1 MTHGTLHAYNN
12 RGCRC
17 EKCRAAK
24 AASMREYKARKRGE
38 PVALARG
45 SYAQVDQDLLSDLLH
60 ELFPDGLT
68 DDCPA
73 RRAKAT
79 A

>member
-1 MTHGTLHAYNN
+1 MRHGTVYAY
-12 RGCRC
+12 REGCRC
-17 EKCRAAK
+17 EACRAAH
-24 AASMREYKARKRGE
+24 AAARRDYNERKRGE
-38 PVALARG
+38 PVEARG
-45 SYAQVDQDLLSDLLH
+45 SYSKDDRDFLSDLLH

>member
-1 MTHGTLHAYNN
+1 MTHGTLNAYNN

-17 EKCRAAK
+17 ERCRTAK
-24 AASMREYKARKRGE
+24 AEAQRSYKARKRGE
-38 PVALARG
+38 PVCVRG
-45 SYAQVDQDLLSDLLH
+45 PIDRLGEDLLSDLLH

-73 RRAKAT
+73 RRARAT

>member
-1 MTHGTLHAYNN
+1 VKHGTLSGYTG
-12 RGCRC
+12 GCRC
-17 EKCRAAK
+17 EECRSAQRAYY
-24 AASMREYKARKRGE
+24 EQRGGGAT
-38 PVALARG
+38 PV
-45 SYAQVDQDLLSDLLH
+45 DPDLFSDLLH

-73 RRAKAT
+73 RRAA

>member
-1 MTHGTLHAYNN
+1 MTLTLISYDDQRAVMDGTMTVDEARR
-12 RGCRC
+12 RGYARTRRGRGTVHVD
-17 EKCRAAK
+17 RAF
-24 AASMREYKARKRGE
+24 
-38 PVALARG
+38 
-45 SYAQVDQDLLSDLLH
+45 LSDLLN

-73 RRAKAT
+73 RRAKVA

>member
-1 MTHGTLHAYNN
+1 VRHGTTHAYSA

-17 EKCRAAK
+17 EACRAAH
-24 AASMREYKARKRGE
+24 AAAQRAFKARKRGE
-38 PVALARG
+38 AVPER
-45 SYAQVDQDLLSDLLH
+45 SPRDPISEELLSDLLH

-73 RRAKAT
+73 RKA
-79 A
+79 AA

>member
-1 MTHGTLHAYNN
+1 MKHGTTYAY
-12 RGCRC
+12 RTRRCRC
-17 EKCRAAK
+17 ELCREAHS
-24 AASMREYKARKRGE
+24 ASMRDYKARKRGG
-38 PVALARG
+38 PPALPRG
-45 SYAQVDQDLLSDLLH
+45 SYAKVDEEFLSDLLH

-73 RRAKAT
+73 RRAA

>member
-1 MTHGTLHAYNN
+1 MRHGTQYGYGI
-12 RGCRC
+12 GCRC
-17 EKCRAAK
+17 SACRGANAA
-24 AASMREYKARKRGE
+24 AQRRYQERKRGG
-38 PVALARG
+38 PVPVRG
-45 SYAQVDQDLLSDLLH
+45 PSDRFGEDLLSDLLH

>member
-1 MTHGTLHAYNN
+1 VQSRPTY
-12 RGCRC
+12 
-17 EKCRAAK
+17 AAD
-24 AASMREYKARKRGE
+24 EE
-38 PVALARG
+38 
-45 SYAQVDQDLLSDLLH
+45 LLSDLLH

-73 RRAKAT
+73 RRAA

>member
-1 MTHGTLHAYNN
+1 MRHGTLTGYMNH
-12 RGCRC
+12 GCRC
-17 EKCRAAK
+17 EECRSAGRAYFQQ
-24 AASMREYKARKRGE
+24 RRAR
-38 PVALARG
+38 P
-45 SYAQVDQDLLSDLLH
+45 QVDEDLLSDLLH

-73 RRAKAT
+73 RRARAT

>member
-1 MTHGTLHAYNN
+1 MPRSSVSGTS
-12 RGCRC
+12 
-17 EKCRAAK
+17 
-24 AASMREYKARKRGE
+24 ASTGRRWTARPYSTVSIE
-38 PVALARG
+38 
-45 SYAQVDQDLLSDLLH
+45 DLLSDLLH

>member
-1 MTHGTLHAYNN
+1 VRHGTTYAY
-12 RGCRC
+12 RTRRCRC
-17 EKCRAAK
+17 EKCREAHAAAQRAWK
-24 AASMREYKARKRGE
+24 ERKRGE
-38 PVALARG
+38 PVVRRPT
-45 SYAQVDQDLLSDLLH
+45 YTVDEELLSDLLH

-73 RRAKAT
+73 RRAA